1 MTLEDCRAVHLWSKL
16 HMGNNGK
23 NDVGCDAGRD
33 DEGSSAVS
41 GQNYG
46 YVSQASFYT
55 VEGSRSCRSSYGAGV
70 GT

>member
-1 MTLEDCRAVHLWSKL
+1 
-16 HMGNNGK
+16 MGKNGK
-23 NDVGCDAGRD
+23 NDVGCDAGSD
-33 DEGSSAVS
+33 DEGSGAVS

-46 YVSQASFYT
+46 YVSRASFDT